1 MEGDKAFRF
10 VFDLVE
16 RLLKVNGSDI
26 FLTAGSEPAIKANG
40 QIHRIGNK
48 KLNPE
53 QTAML
58 VRAVMSDTQA
68 RLFDAHHE
76 ANFALN
82 FPNVARFR
90 VSAFKQRGST
100 GMVLRFIKSDIPT
113 LEQLHLPNMLTDLAM
128 VQRGLI
134 IFVGATG
141 CGKSTSLASMVDYRN
156 EHSHDHIITLE
167 DPIEFFHKH
176 KQCIVNQREIGTDAE
191 SYGIALK
198 NTLRQ
203 APNVIL
209 IGEIRDLETMN
220 YAINFAETG
229 HLVFSTL
236 HANSADQAF
245 DRVLN
250 FFPPEAREQALMDLS
265 FNLKAFISQ
274 RLIPRC
280 DVEEGLIPAVEILIN
295 TPLVSELIFQNRIKE
310 IKETMA
316 RSSEQGLVT
325 FNQSLFQLYE
335 EGKISYESALRY
347 ADSVNDLRLTIKLKS
362 KHSPPAGLSDQ
373 MATVQI
379 EEDTK
384 DHYFDGSL
392 N

>member
-1 MEGDKAFRF
+1 VEGEKAFRF

-16 RLLKVNGSDI
+16 LLLKKDGSDI
-26 FLTAGSEPAIKANG
+26 FITAGCEPAIKANG
-40 QIHRIGNK
+40 QIHRVGNK

-53 QTAML
+53 QTATL

-68 RLFDAHHE
+68 RLFDHHHE

-90 VSAFKQRGST
+90 VSAFQQRGST
-100 GMVLRFIKSDIPT
+100 GMVLRFIKSEIPT
-113 LEQLHLPNMLTDLAM
+113 IEQLHLPGMLHDLAM
-128 VQRGLI
+128 EKRGLV

-141 CGKSTSLASMVDYRN
+141 CGKSTSLAAMVDYRN
-156 EHSHDHIITLE
+156 QHTFDHIITLE

-176 KQCIVNQREIGTDAE
+176 KKCIVNQREIGTDAE
-191 SYGIALK
+191 NYGIALK

-209 IGEIRDLETMN
+209 LGEIRDLDTMT
-220 YAINFAETG
+220 YALNFAETG

-250 FFPPEAREQALMDLS
+250 FFPAAAREQALMDLS

-274 RLIPRC
+274 RLIPRT
-280 DVEEGLIPAVEILIN
+280 DKPGSLIPAVEVLIN
-295 TPLVSELIFQNRIKE
+295 TPLVAELVFQNRIKE

-316 RSSEQGLVT
+316 RSSEQGLIT

-335 EGKISYESALRY
+335 EGKISYESALRN

-362 KHSPPAGLSDQ
+362 KHAPPVGMSDQ
-373 MATVQI
+373 MSTVQI
-379 EEDTK
+379 EEDTR
-384 DHYFDGSL
+384 DQYFGGHL
-392 N
+392 G